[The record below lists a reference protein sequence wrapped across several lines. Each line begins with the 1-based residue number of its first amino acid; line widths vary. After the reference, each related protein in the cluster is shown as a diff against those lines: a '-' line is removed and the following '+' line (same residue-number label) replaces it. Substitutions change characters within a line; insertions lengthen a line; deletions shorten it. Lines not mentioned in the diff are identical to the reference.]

1 MKKLISLMLAMV
13 LCLTPVLVSCGET
26 NTPPPTPPSPGPD
39 DPGTSGGS
47 RTGIFMQGYGDE
59 EQHKEFNSMVE
70 GFNNSEYAR
79 QYGLIL
85 TLDWLGQTTYEQGIE
100 SGSTVSPDNRVDIMF
115 VNDRKFKLWA
125 TNGYMDDL
133 SAYTSTSEYRE
144 EKLGNM
150 WSSIYPRFRY
160 NSNGNT
166 SYEDD
171 TLWGVPVDTSPTA
184 IYYNRQAMENCG
196 VIVISVD
203 DDVVTQDNFAQFQ
216 GEYEGLTSDMMG
228 EHLMDLW
235 NENKIADKF
244 GQWHDTCGNRGGV
257 QIRQNGACH
266 HHLQRRYIPVY
277 ARVYQSSRRA
287 QFLRPRNSNYRKRHM
302 GAAGVESDARNAVR
316 L

>member
-1 MKKLISLMLAMV
+1 
-13 LCLTPVLVSCGET
+13 
-26 NTPPPTPPSPGPD
+26 
-39 DPGTSGGS
+39 
-47 RTGIFMQGYGDE
+47 
-59 EQHKEFNSMVE
+59 MVE

-100 SGSTVSPDNRVDIMF
+100 NGSTVSSDNRVDIMF

-302 GAAGVESDARNAVR
+302 GAAGGESNARYVVR